1 VFNLVCKDKI
11 KFLDFK
17 YNVQDTFMRKGQE
30 IIDRQDYKQAVSE
43 QDFYTIMH
51 WTYVRKPWADL
62 EASEADWWW
71 KYYLKSPFSSLKDK
85 LYYLTYTKFNKEF
98 AQKHFCNQQKT
109 IKNNTTFEYNNTSSL
124 PLVSVFLPY
133 YNDRRY
139 LKEAIESVLNQTYPN
154 WELILLNHATED
166 DCREIAHSYKDNRIV
181 HIDMEE
187 NLGAG
192 GGILFEK
199 MLLASSGKYIKTFC
213 ADDVLLPHCLET
225 LVNYMENHPEKDFAF
240 GNLEYIDGKGKDLKA
255 NFFEKRKRFSINN
268 DELKCIRWFARN
280 ISFLPYIGNITK
292 REVLFDIKI
301 DKTMVM
307 MFDMSL
313 WLSLLCKG
321 YKIGY
326 CNEIIGNYR
335 IHEAQESSIAN
346 VNRVLRYS
354 WFEHSVFWK
363 IFFTIKDVE
372 FAKRIWGQ
380 SLYKHC
386 LKRVEDIP
394 FFIAIETIHKQSPF
408 MYEYLSA
415 ELEDPVKREYY
426 KKTFGFGIKELRYL
440 VQNDR
445 HVIPAKTLK
454 EKIERR
460 IYGKCPRDLGY
471 LDMLYLFL
479 RKTINLLSFRTLI
492 RKIIHKEYTM

>member
-1 VFNLVCKDKI
+1 MQKTRHITKTSYYKFFIADILKNTDKVLYLDGDIIVNKDLNKLFETDIDDYLLAAVEDVGYNFWSKTNELLKLKFKCINSGVMLINCKKWREENLSEKLILTAKDNDKYGLGQDQPVFNLVCKDKI

-85 LYYLTYTKFNKEF
+85 LYYLAYTKFDKEF

-109 IKNNTTFEYNNTSSL
+109 IKSNTTFEYNNTSSL

-199 MLLASSGKYIKTFC
+199 MLLASSGKY
-213 ADDVLLPHCLET
+213 
-225 LVNYMENHPEKDFAF
+225 N
-240 GNLEYIDGKGKDLKA
+240 
-255 NFFEKRKRFSINN
+255 
-268 DELKCIRWFARN
+268 
-280 ISFLPYIGNITK
+280 
-292 REVLFDIKI
+292 
-301 DKTMVM
+301 
-307 MFDMSL
+307 
-313 WLSLLCKG
+313 
-321 YKIGY
+321 
-326 CNEIIGNYR
+326 
-335 IHEAQESSIAN
+335 
-346 VNRVLRYS
+346 
-354 WFEHSVFWK
+354 
-363 IFFTIKDVE
+363 
-372 FAKRIWGQ
+372 
-380 SLYKHC
+380 
-386 LKRVEDIP
+386 
-394 FFIAIETIHKQSPF
+394 
-408 MYEYLSA
+408 
-415 ELEDPVKREYY
+415 
-426 KKTFGFGIKELRYL
+426 
-440 VQNDR
+440 
-445 HVIPAKTLK
+445 
-454 EKIERR
+454 
-460 IYGKCPRDLGY
+460 
-471 LDMLYLFL
+471 
-479 RKTINLLSFRTLI
+479 
-492 RKIIHKEYTM
+492 